1 MLCQYNVVGLLV
13 ATFEIYF
20 LSCCFKVMFNRK
32 NKFMQKLRIL
42 FYIDDNMQLY
52 NLHRWNVYFLLFT
65 MHYWKSNLKK
75 ISWFKLNLKT
85 EEHIDISNSVNWR
98 KCTWYSTCE
107 FLKIWSTE
115 NNLSDSDQLRYIIGC
130 IVYVPSF
137 IVQSCK

>member
-13 ATFEIYF
+13 STFEIYF

-85 EEHIDISNSVNWR
+85 EARHIDTRYIQQYKLKKMHWF
-98 KCTWYSTCE
+98 STCE
-107 FLKIWSTE
+107 FLKIWSVE
-115 NNLSDSDQLRYIIGC
+115 NNLSDSDQ
-130 IVYVPSF
+130 F
-137 IVQSCK
+137 KAHD